1 MYHLLMLWWLQSLLQ
16 ILMTRYVKVNHVVYN
31 VKDHSLVN
39 RLNCLIQL
47 NIKQEID
54 RSIYNYSIDR
64 HLNRVLWFVIFF
76 SHLFFFP
83 ICWIFIKLNPICL
96 HFIIAITWYVSRWII
111 VDLNKG
117 MILDL
122 GHSVMKSLISGIDVP
137 TLEDT
142 NMFLMCQVKLTSGIY
157 CPAIRKSLH
166 GINEQKYIT
175 EIYFPFFNLQK
186 QNKTNYKQTSKQNKI
201 YIHKNPGGP

>member
-1 MYHLLMLWWLQSLLQ
+1 
-16 ILMTRYVKVNHVVYN
+16 
-31 VKDHSLVN
+31 
-39 RLNCLIQL
+39 
-47 NIKQEID
+47 
-54 RSIYNYSIDR
+54 
-64 HLNRVLWFVIFF
+64 
-76 SHLFFFP
+76 
-83 ICWIFIKLNPICL
+83 
-96 HFIIAITWYVSRWII
+96 
-111 VDLNKG
+111 

-122 GHSVMKSLISGIDVP
+122 GHSVIKSLISGIDVP